1 MTGLC
6 PSVLESKGTAM
17 QPNAPFTPRPN
28 LTAEEKTR
36 LARRLRRRA
45 NLTDVCILLTA
56 ALAVAAGWLDSAAVS
71 VLFLCAAA
79 AAVILSARTYYRCPC
94 CGNRTIRGSLG
105 EDRNLVPFVWRMYEC
120 PVCGFSPDWSR

>member
-1 MTGLC
+1 
-6 PSVLESKGTAM
+6 M

-28 LTAEEKTR
+28 LTVEEKTR
-36 LARRLRRRA
+36 LARRFRRRA
-45 NLTDVCILLTA
+45 NLTDACILLTV
-56 ALAVAAGWLDSAAVS
+56 ALAVAAGWLDNAAVF

-94 CGNRTIRGSLG
+94 CGNRIIGGPLQ
-105 EDRNLVPFVWRMYEC
+105 EDRHLGPFVWRMYEC